1 MTVPQLQDRH
11 GRHINYVRI
20 SVTERC
26 NFRCVYCMPAQ
37 GDPFA
42 RQPELL
48 TNPEI
53 LSVARVLVAGGVKKI
68 RITGGEPLIR
78 ADVPA
83 LIEQLH
89 RLDGLEHVALTTN
102 AFLLPKYAQHLADAG
117 LNSINISLDTL
128 RQDRFKEI
136 TRVGSLERVLE
147 GLEAAQ
153 TAGIRDI
160 KLNAV
165 IIRGF
170 NDDELHQLVAFAA
183 KHDAIM
189 RFIEFMPIGTQTIW
203 GNSGMAS
210 CVSAKEMREHLSS
223 IWSLEALQTR
233 FGSGPARYWQ
243 VRGDG
248 LPEGGARV
256 GIISAVTECF
266 CGDCNRL
273 RLTAR
278 GGLRACLADDGEVDL
293 RAIVRASAP
302 DLAPLSV
309 RLRAGIERA
318 LAAKKERH
326 QFDLHAPG
334 VTNKAMNAIGG

>member
-1 MTVPQLQDRH
+1 MTAHQLQDRH
-11 GRHINYVRI
+11 GRHIDYVRI

-53 LSVARVLVAGGVKKI
+53 ISVANVLVEGGVKKI

-78 ADVPA
+78 SEVPE
-83 LIEQLH
+83 LIEHLHQLE
-89 RLDGLEHVALTTN
+89 GLEHVALTTN
-102 AFLLPKYAQHLADAG
+102 AFLLPKYAVQLADVG

-128 RQDRFKEI
+128 QPARFKEI

-147 GLEAAQ
+147 GLKAAQ
-153 TAGIRDI
+153 AAGIRDI

-183 KHDAIM
+183 KHDVIM

-203 GNSGMAS
+203 GNSGMAP
-210 CVSAKEMREHLSS
+210 CVSAREMREHLSS
-223 IWSLEALQTR
+223 IWSLTPLKTR

-243 VRGDG
+243 IDGDG
-248 LPEGGARV
+248 LPKDGARV

-293 RAIVRASAP
+293 REIVRAS
-302 DLAPLSV
+302 DSTLAPLSV
-309 RLRAGIERA
+309 RLRAGIEQA

-334 VTNKAMNAIGG
+334 VTSKAMNAIGG